1 MSASSSDP
9 ARDGRQRLFAARL
22 ALVTGVVILLGKL
35 GAYLATSSTAVLSDA
50 LESVVNVVA
59 ALLLLYSI
67 SLAAEPADSNH
78 PYGHGKVEFFS
89 AGIEG
94 AFVLSAALLILV
106 ESARALAAGPSVR
119 SLDTGLLLLAALA
132 AANAFLGVHLVRTGE
147 KTRSL
152 ALVADG
158 RHVLADV
165 WTSVGVIGGL
175 AAVWATGWVWLD
187 PLIAVGVAIHILR
200 EGWSLTRAAVR
211 GLMDASD
218 EEVLGQITGAL
229 ETDRPQEWIDVH
241 GLRSWSAGALLHA
254 DLHLVVPRF
263 LNAEQLHAIH
273 DTIASRIREATG
285 SEGDIV
291 VHFDPCRP
299 RECSSCEMSL
309 CPVREAPSTGR
320 RPIDI
325 ARATR
330 SDEAV
335 EASAEVM
342 DAAVAI
348 PTHTGRPRNRF
359 GFKSRA

>member
-1 MSASSSDP
+1 MSDSN
-9 ARDGRQRLFAARL
+9 QVRLRAGF
-22 ALVTGVVILLGKL
+22 TSGVVAVLVFAGKL
-35 GAYLATSSTAVLSDA
+35 TAWRITGSTAVLSDA
-50 LESVVNVVA
+50 LESIVNIA
-59 ALLLLYSI
+59 AAGVLLL
-67 SLAAEPADSNH
+67 SLWIAARPADRDH

-94 AFVLSAALLILV
+94 TFVLCAALLILV
-106 ESARALAAGPSVR
+106 EAARALAAGPSVR

-254 DLHLVVPRF
+254 DLHLLVPRF

-335 EASAEVM
+335 EASAETT
-342 DAAVAI
+342 DPAVAI
-348 PTHTGRPRNRF
+348 PTHTGRPRRRF